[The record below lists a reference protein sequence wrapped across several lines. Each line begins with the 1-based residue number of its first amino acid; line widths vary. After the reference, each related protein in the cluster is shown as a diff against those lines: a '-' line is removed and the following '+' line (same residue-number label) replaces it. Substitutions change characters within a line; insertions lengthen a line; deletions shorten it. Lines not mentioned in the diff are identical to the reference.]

1 MAGQP
6 TSGGPVE
13 MALQSNLLAAFSPT
27 QLQVLNES
35 HMHSGPATESHFKVV
50 IVSESFDGLNLIK
63 RHRAVNS
70 AAKEQLDAGLHALS
84 IIALTPDQW
93 AQRSGAV
100 PASPLCG
107 GGSKGE

>member
-13 MALQSNLLAAFSPT
+13 RLLSDALGAAFAPT
-27 QLQVLNES
+27 ILQVLNES

-50 IVSESFDGLNLIK
+50 VVSEQFEGLNLVK
-63 RHRAVNS
+63 RHRAING

-84 IIALTPDQW
+84 IIALTPAQW
-93 AQRSGAV
+93 AERSGAV
-100 PASPLCG
+100 PESPLCG
-107 GGSKGE
+107 GGSKDD

>member
-1 MAGQP
+1 VAGLP
-6 TSGGPVE
+6 TNGGPIEV
-13 MALQSNLLAAFSPT
+13 ALQSNLMAAFSPT

-50 IVSESFDGLNLIK
+50 VVSEHFSGLNLLK
-63 RHRAVNS
+63 RHRAVNG

-84 IIALTPDQW
+84 IIALTPAQW
-93 AQRSGAV
+93 EQRSGAV

-107 GGSKGE
+107 GGSKGG